1 MAVTDEELTAI
12 YNEANAGK
20 SVAWS
25 MANGCFAAMRL
36 AMEKARKKERDAID
50 SGKNV
55 MHALLCSRNEAEI
68 AADDPRWESDF
79 SHGELQ
85 DM

>member
-1 MAVTDEELTAI
+1 MNEPTDEELTAI

-36 AMEKARKKERDAID
+36 AMEKARKEAAAQLVEDLGHQDLATAIR
-50 SGKNV
+50 
-55 MHALLCSRNEAEI
+55 SRNETEV
-68 AADDPRWESDF
+68 PWESNF
-79 SHGELQ
+79 SLGELQ
-85 DM
+85 DQ